1 MSLYEILSD
10 ENVVESINNNL
21 DYLVKCIPEIKYMM
35 GFEHKHPHHHL
46 DVWQHTL
53 LALSFSEND
62 FDILY
67 QLMHSS
73 FLISNSYHLLDCDIL
88 YYNYNH

>member
-35 GFEHKHPHHHL
+35 VLNINIH
-46 DVWQHTL
+46 
-53 LALSFSEND
+53 
-62 FDILY
+62 I
-67 QLMHSS
+67 
-73 FLISNSYHLLDCDIL
+73 II
-88 YYNYNH
+88 